1 MTDVCCVRERLL
13 GADAG
18 RRCRDPSGRGVQS
31 CAETYTN
38 RRGRGDH
45 ETLKRL
51 YLVFGLTSL
60 TLGLN
65 LRLSTT
71 ATIAR
76 ARGRRSCWR
85 AWRHLPLAKQHPR
98 TTIVPRATLDAD
110 RMQREKHRP
119 PLARSLGWRAKKDH
133 PAPLPGSFS
142 SAPPPKVSRSGQR
155 SAAKG
160 VALGWS
166 QAGRV
171 GRVGWS
177 GRGGGRRSS

>member
-1 MTDVCCVRERLL
+1 MCAVCARDFLERTLDGAGTRPVVACRAVQRHTQTDAAV
-13 GADAG
+13 G
-18 RRCRDPSGRGVQS
+18 
-31 CAETYTN
+31 
-38 RRGRGDH
+38 

-51 YLVFGLTSL
+51 LVFGLTSL

>member
-18 RRCRDPSGRGVQS
+18 RCRDPSGRGVQS

-38 RRGRGDH
+38 RRGGRGDL
-45 ETLKRL
+45 ETPLAHYHTWLELAPLKPPRP
-51 YLVFGLTSL
+51 S
-60 TLGLN
+60 
-65 LRLSTT
+65 R
-71 ATIAR
+71 AR

-85 AWRHLPLAKQHPR
+85 EWRHLPLAKQHPR